1 MVDDFD
7 FRNTYVLEHTVVIF
21 RCIEVELCCNERAH
35 FEFFLSLCIKE
46 SRCEAVGKLP
56 SKLLQ
61 LNVTAVWGD
70 SFWLVYG
77 RISPSPVILKML
89 FIILFCYSSGN
100 SAIGLFYVLQSY
112 LASAADAIFEQSVV
126 P

>member
-1 MVDDFD
+1 MVDDFN

-21 RCIEVELCCNERAH
+21 RCVEVELCCNERTH

-46 SRCEAVGKLP
+46 SRCEAVGKLT

-61 LNVTAVWGD
+61 LDVTAVRGD
-70 SFWLVYG
+70 SFLVG
-77 RISPSPVILKML
+77 VRADFSKSGNLKML

-100 SAIGLFYVLQSY
+100 SAVGLFYVLQSY
-112 LASAADAIFEQSVV
+112 LTSAADAIF
-126 P
+126 